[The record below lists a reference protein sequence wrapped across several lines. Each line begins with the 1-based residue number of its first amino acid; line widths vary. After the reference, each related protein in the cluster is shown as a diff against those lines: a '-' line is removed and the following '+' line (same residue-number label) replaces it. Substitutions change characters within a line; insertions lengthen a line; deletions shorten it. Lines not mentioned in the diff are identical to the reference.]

1 MRRPS
6 LAAFA
11 AVLAGAGVVAG
22 CGGGGGGG
30 ATTAPA
36 PAPKGG
42 VEVRVLDG
50 DTQAPIAGAR
60 VRAFAPSG
68 PLGGP
73 VVADSAGRATVPG
86 GATIVRARARGYDP
100 ASANVASDAATVRI
114 FDPSIQSPQYGA
126 DSTRTRFVQGLPLP
140 PPKGKPAWTH
150 GGKVLLEFP
159 PSVAN
164 GLVVLPTNRGKVFAI
179 EAATGRKR
187 WTVRQ
192 TASSY
197 IAATPAIAGGRVYVA
212 SMDGRLSAYRA
223 TDGAKIWEFST
234 GGSPIESSPLV
245 VNDKVYFGAW
255 NGKLYAVSLRTA
267 KLLWTF
273 QASGQIK
280 GSAAQAGDLIVFG
293 DYAGNVYGVRRSN
306 GSAAWRT
313 SAGRRFYG
321 GPGVSGNTVVIG
333 DVGGAV
339 VGLNAQ
345 TGARKWRV
353 STGGSFVYAS
363 PAIARGT
370 AYIGAY
376 NGRLYA
382 LDVASG
388 RQRWSFS
395 AGGPI
400 SGSATV
406 VGGIVYTAVLAPS
419 VSGDRTWGLDTRSG
433 AVRFQ
438 TDDGR
443 YSPVVAA
450 GRTVYLVGRTTLY
463 AYPAP

>member
-1 MRRPS
+1 VRRPS
-6 LAAFA
+6 LAALA
-11 AVLAGAGVVAG
+11 ALLAGAGVVAG
-22 CGGGGGGG
+22 CGGGGNGG
-30 ATTAPA
+30 ATTAP

-42 VEVRVLDG
+42 VEVRVVDG
-50 DTQAPIAGAR
+50 DTRAPVAGAT
-60 VRAFAPSG
+60 VRAFAASG
-68 PLGGP
+68 ALGGP
-73 VVADSAGRATVPG
+73 VAADSAGRATVPA
-86 GATIVRARARGYDP
+86 GATIVRARAKGYDP
-100 ASANVASDAATVRI
+100 ASANVHSDAATVRI
-114 FDPSIQSPQYGA
+114 YDPSIQSPQYGA
-126 DSTRTRFVQGLPLP
+126 DAGRTRFVLGLPLP
-140 PPKGKPAWTH
+140 APKGKPAWTR

-179 EAATGRKR
+179 DAATGRSK

-192 TASSY
+192 TVRSY

-212 SMDGRLSAYRA
+212 SMDGRLTAYRA
-223 TDGAKIWEFST
+223 ADGAKVWEFST

-245 VNDKVYFGAW
+245 VDDMVYFGAW
-255 NGKLYAVSLRTA
+255 NGRLYAVSLRTA
-267 KLLWTF
+267 KLRWSF
-273 QASGQIK
+273 QAAGQIK
-280 GSAAQAGDLIVFG
+280 GSAAQAGDLVVFG

-313 SAGRRFYG
+313 AAGRRFYG
-321 GPGVSGNTVVIG
+321 GPGVSGNTMVIG

-339 VGLNAQ
+339 VGLDAR
-345 TGARKWRV
+345 TGSRKWRV

-382 LDVASG
+382 LDVANG
-388 RQRWSFS
+388 RQRWTFS

-406 VGGIVYTAVLAPS
+406 VGNLVYTAVLARS
-419 VSGDRTWGLDTRSG
+419 ASGDRTWGLDTRTG
-433 AVRFQ
+433 AVRYQ
-438 TDDGR
+438 ADDGR
-443 YSPVVAA
+443 YSPAVAA
-450 GRTVYLVGRTTLY
+450 GRTLYLVGRTTLY